1 VTGPVTAPPAD
12 PAIDPTSGRPAVQDR
27 TAALVRHVVDAAF
40 ERLPADAV
48 RVAKLFVLDTL
59 GTLLAGTSAP
69 ACGDLV
75 DQLEEWGGRAEATVL
90 HFGSRLPAPG
100 AVLANATL
108 AEARDFDDTH
118 GPGLVHTLAPTLF
131 PALAMAE
138 LRGGATGRELLTAI
152 VPAIDVMARL
162 GLASTTP
169 LTWTRTSTL
178 GGMAAALAAGKLL
191 GLPHETVW
199 DAVGIAYCQ
208 AAGNSQ
214 TIVDGALCKRMQV
227 GFAARAGVVG
237 VALARRGI
245 TGPRQVLEGTHG
257 YFQLYEAGRYRPE
270 ALTEGLGERY
280 ETVNLSVKPYP
291 CARDTHG
298 AVDAAFELLERHA
311 PAAADVASVVVRASA
326 MVKQLFGKPFSS
338 ITGNPV
344 VEAILSVP
352 YAVAAVLVRRDLF
365 IGDFEPAAIA
375 DPVVGDLARR
385 VEVVVDPALPP
396 AALTPVTVEARMR
409 DGRVL
414 AARVDVM
421 RGDPGRPL
429 APAEFEAKFR
439 RCAAYARWPIDP
451 ATLDRVVETV
461 DRLEQ
466 VADVRELVRL
476 LPAPRLASGAA
487 QP

>member
-1 VTGPVTAPPAD
+1 VTD
-12 PAIDPTSGRPAVQDR
+12 PASAPVAVQDR
-27 TAALVRHVVDAAF
+27 TAALVSHVVDAAF
-40 ERLPADAV
+40 ERLPSAAV
-48 RVAKLFVLDTL
+48 QVTKLFVLDTL

-69 ACGDLV
+69 ACGELV

-90 HFGSRLPAPG
+90 HFGSRLPAPC

-118 GPGLVHTLAPTLF
+118 GPGLVHTMAPTLV

-138 LRGGATGRELLTAI
+138 MRGGASGRELLTAV
-152 VPAIDVMARL
+152 VPAVDVMARL

-191 GLPHETVW
+191 GLSHRTVW

-214 TIVDGALCKRMQV
+214 TILDGALCKRMQV

-237 VALARRGI
+237 VALARRGV
-245 TGPRQVLEGTHG
+245 TGPRHVLEGPHG
-257 YFQLYEAGRYRPE
+257 YFQLYEGGRYHPE
-270 ALTEGLGERY
+270 ALTDALGERY
-280 ETVNLSVKPYP
+280 ETMNLSVKPYP
-291 CARDTHG
+291 CARDTHA
-298 AVDAAFELLERHA
+298 AVDAAFELVARHD
-311 PAAADVASVVVRASA
+311 PAAADVAAVMVRASA
-326 MVKQLFGKPFSS
+326 MVKQLFGKPFESA
-338 ITGNPV
+338 TGDPV

-375 DPVVGDLARR
+375 DPVVADLARR
-385 VEVVVDPALPP
+385 VTVVADPALPP
-396 AALTPVTVEARMR
+396 AALTPVTLEARMR

-414 AARVDVM
+414 RARVDVM
-421 RGDPGRPL
+421 RGDPARPL
-429 APAEFEAKFR
+429 CTAEFEAKFR
-439 RCAAYARWPIDP
+439 RCAGFARWPVET

-461 DRLEQ
+461 ARLER
-466 VADVRELVRL
+466 VPDVRELVRL
-476 LPAPRLASGAA
+476 LGPGRPAAA
-487 QP
+487 

>member
-1 VTGPVTAPPAD
+1 MTAAAASLTAGVPD
-12 PAIDPTSGRPAVQDR
+12 H
-27 TAALVRHVVDAAF
+27 TAALVAHVVDATF
-40 ERLPADAV
+40 ERLPPEAV

-69 ACGDLV
+69 ACGELV
-75 DQLEEWGGRAEATVL
+75 EQLEEWGGRAEATVL
-90 HFGSRLPAPG
+90 HFGSRLPSPAV
-100 AVLANATL
+100 VLANATL

-118 GPGLVHTLAPTLF
+118 GPGLVHTMAPTLF

-138 LRGGATGRELLTAI
+138 MRGGASGKALLTAVI
-152 VPAIDVMARL
+152 PAVDVMARL

-191 GLPHETVW
+191 GLPHQTVW

-227 GFAARAGVVG
+227 GFAARAGVLG
-237 VALARRGI
+237 IALARRGV
-245 TGPRQVLEGTHG
+245 TGPRQVLEGKHG
-257 YFQLYEAGRYRPE
+257 YFQLYERGNYHPE
-270 ALTEGLGERY
+270 ALAEGLGERY

-291 CARDTHG
+291 CARDTHA
-298 AVDAAFELLERHA
+298 AVDAAFELVARHD
-311 PAAADVASVVVRASA
+311 PAAADIASVVVRASG
-326 MVKQLFGKPFSS
+326 MVRDLFGKPFAS

-365 IGDFEPAAIA
+365 IGDFEPAVIA

-385 VEVVVDPALPP
+385 VEVAVDPALPP
-396 AALTPVTVEARMR
+396 AALTPVTLEARLR

-414 AARVDVM
+414 TARVDVM

-429 APAEFEAKFR
+429 SPVEFEEKFR
-439 RCAAYARWPIDP
+439 RCAAYARWPVEQ

-476 LPAPRLASGAA
+476 LGPGRRAAPA
-487 QP
+487 